1 MWEIGV
7 LLAGIGFLIL
17 CIFGAVTLR
26 DFGYA
31 AKRISHILDEN
42 EKSIKEITDSVAD
55 ITDSVDNVF
64 ATSEKV
70 IKALTTFGA
79 IRSVKKK

>member
-1 MWEIGV
+1 MGNRSFISRDR
-7 LLAGIGFLIL
+7 
-17 CIFGAVTLR
+17 IFNFMHFRSGNAY
-26 DFGYA
+26 FGYA

-64 ATSEKV
+64 TTSEKV

>member
-42 EKSIKEITDSVAD
+42 EKSIKEITDSV
-55 ITDSVDNVF
+55 DNVF
-64 ATSEKV
+64 TTSEKV